1 MIKEKKSVID
11 IARGGNH
18 NGPGYRTLVLFKGCP
33 MRCKW
38 CSTPDSQK
46 LETEIGIF
54 QDRCS
59 LCGNCV
65 KACPQMAI
73 EIRDEKLVIDHSRCD
88 GCALCMKV
96 CHYKAL
102 KQYGTMM
109 SIPELMKVIESDAIL
124 YKHSGGGVT
133 FSGGEPL
140 MTQPEFMEELM
151 KTCKERGISAGI
163 QTCGCVPWE
172 HVKAVLPYTD
182 FFLWDIKHMDSQK
195 HREFTGHGNE
205 RILQNIH
212 RVAMAEVPLYIRIPV
227 IPNYTDSDEN
237 IRAIC
242 EMAQGLASVKSVDV
256 IPIHHVGSSRYE
268 SLGIPY
274 PIEGLPLIT
283 DERAAEIKGIIES
296 YGFRCRMGG

>member
-1 MIKEKKSVID
+1 MLKEKKSVID
-11 IARGGNH
+11 ISRGGNH

-46 LETEIGIF
+46 LETEIGVF

-65 KACPQMAI
+65 KACPQKAM
-73 EIRDEKLVIDHSRCD
+73 EVKDGKMVIDHSRCD

-109 SIPELMKVIESDAIL
+109 SIPELMKIIRSDAVL

-140 MTQPEFMEELM
+140 MTQPEFMAELM
-151 KTCKERGISAGI
+151 RTCKKEGISAGI

-172 HVKAVLPYTD
+172 HVEAVLPYTD
-182 FFLWDIKHMDSQK
+182 FFLWDIKHMDSQR

-205 RILQNIH
+205 RILENIH
-212 RVAMAEVPLYIRIPV
+212 KVAEEGVPIYIRIPV
-227 IPNYTDSDEN
+227 IPEYTDSDEN
-237 IRAIC
+237 IHAIC
-242 EMAQGLASVKSVDV
+242 HMAQDLASVKSVDV

-274 PIEGLPLIT
+274 PIEGLPLIS
-283 DERAAEIKGIIES
+283 DERAAEIKEIIES
-296 YGFRCRMGG
+296 YGFHCRMGG